1 MSTMKDHFEE
11 RKAGQQGPIRTGN
24 MKQVILISLSFILI
38 GFTASQA
45 QEKAAA
51 TSYLKVVGYIA
62 VVHPIITFDKNG
74 HTTNF
79 SDSYTVGFP
88 TGIHIFKSAR
98 FGYSLEVVPFIKSA
112 DGSSKVNNVLFH
124 PGLVFRFPKSWILY
138 TRMAFET
145 SGRYGFTPSI
155 SKVVYKT
162 KNNNFFVTVPAPLR
176 FGNDKPVSIGLG
188 LQMGLTF

>member
-1 MSTMKDHFEE
+1 MKDS
-11 RKAGQQGPIRTGN
+11 N
-24 MKQVILISLSFILI
+24 MKQFFKLTISLALILI
-38 GFTASQA
+38 GFSTSHA
-45 QEKAAA
+45 QEKPPA
-51 TSYLKVVGYIA
+51 SGYLKVVGYIA
-62 VVHPIITFDKNG
+62 VIHPIITFDKNG

-88 TGIHIFKSAR
+88 TGIHIFKSER

-112 DGSSKVNNVLFH
+112 GGTSKVYNVLFH
-124 PGLVFRFPKSWILY
+124 PGLVFRFPKNWILY

-145 SGRYGFTPSI
+145 AGRYGFTPSI